1 MKISLRKIKA
11 ITFILEKFLN
21 QRNLH
26 MTFNEPKENCIWKQL
41 EDFLDKLQRNAF
53 WIIAWHLDE
62 TINQNK
68 GFKFFKDKLGVQ
80 KISLSGWGRMI
91 RMKQY

>member
-1 MKISLRKIKA
+1 MKIKSLSEDFFKKDQKIKA

-26 MTFNEPKENCIWKQL
+26 MTCNEPKENCIWKQL

-53 WIIAWHLDE
+53 
-62 TINQNK
+62 
-68 GFKFFKDKLGVQ
+68 
-80 KISLSGWGRMI
+80 
-91 RMKQY
+91 